1 MFSFLQPKEAKSSV
15 PQSMIM
21 NLYYKYRFQSLLGIF
36 IMRRTISFVTT
47 LPYQLIFIRYL
58 HMSKTEIGL
67 LSSGMLIAYGL
78 SKGFMSSLA
87 DKASPAK
94 FMAFGL
100 ICCAIINIL

>member
-1 MFSFLQPKEAKSSV
+1 
-15 PQSMIM
+15 
-21 NLYYKYRFQSLLGIF
+21 
-36 IMRRTISFVTT
+36 
-47 LPYQLIFIRYL
+47 
-58 HMSKTEIGL
+58 MSKTEIGL

-100 ICCAIINIL
+100 ICCAIINIFYELCRQPRLLLSTSSS